1 MRSFKLDTPKS
12 LSQKVMLRLRQA
24 IIEGDLKLGAVIA
37 EEMLAQSFGVSRTP
51 VREAMSQLQSQGLVV
66 VKPQVGSF
74 VFTPSAADIADLC
87 TFRIVI
93 EPKAAELAYRHDR
106 NGAIAAMRSAIVAME
121 QALTAKDNIA
131 YGRADSALHDALF
144 AHCGNHYLMESHQL
158 VAGRVAALR
167 TNLSSPVDVQ
177 TPASF
182 DEHCTLLRL
191 FELGDFAAFE
201 TLMTSHIN
209 NSGITYAKA
218 LDMFSP
224 SAPPGQI
231 EELPEGRISGSS

>member
-1 MRSFKLDTPKS
+1 MRSFKFDTPKS
-12 LSQKVMLRLRQA
+12 LSQKVVLRLRQA
-24 IIEGDLKLGAVIA
+24 IIEGELKLGEVIA

-74 VFTPSAADIADLC
+74 VFTPSAADIAELC

-106 NGAIAAMRSAIVAME
+106 DGAVAAMRSAIATME
-121 QALTAKDNIA
+121 QAVAARDTIA
-131 YGRADSALHDALF
+131 YGRGDTALHDALF
-144 AHCGNHYLMESHQL
+144 IHCGNHYLMDSYQL

-167 TNLSSPVDVQ
+167 TNLSSPIDVQ

-182 DEHCTLLRL
+182 DEHRTLLRL
-191 FELGDFAAFE
+191 FEHGELAAFA
-201 TLMTSHIN
+201 TLMTSHIT
-209 NSGITYAKA
+209 NSGRTYAEA
-218 LDMFSP
+218 LDI
-224 SAPPGQI
+224 A
-231 EELPEGRISGSS
+231 